1 MHGKREYP
9 KRRSRVVGVLA
20 LFAATAVL
28 LPAITS
34 QGVESPAEEPLP
46 AGQVTQAPVQPDGD
60 GQTAVMKAL
69 VPAAPAEAADP
80 APEDAAPESAAPTGP
95 AEPVGETAR
104 ADDSYFA
111 GAAFLGDSRTDG
123 FRLYSGLKEGTYF
136 VSTGA
141 TVESVFTKAVK
152 TDAGEMPLL
161 DAMAVMEPEPERIYV
176 MLGVNELGWVDSND
190 YYTQYGLVIDRLRQD
205 HPDAE
210 VILQTNMPVT
220 RAQEAKK
227 TYVCNSRIAVYNDII
242 RTLAGEKNC
251 PLVDTASAVAD
262 EEGFLRTEWS
272 SDGVHLNTKGC
283 KVWLEYL
290 RTHAVNWT
298 PPEEDAVDSPTVADA
313 ASGDSAASPAD
324 AAAGGSETAEA
335 PAAAAAAEQDGSGSG
350 VTGGA

>member
-9 KRRSRVVGVLA
+9 KRRGRVVGVLA

-34 QGVESPAEEPLP
+34 QGVESPAEELSP

-60 GQTAVMKAL
+60 GQTTEMKTL
-69 VPAAPAEAADP
+69 VPATPVETEDPAPEDP
-80 APEDAAPESAAPTGP
+80 APEDAVPAGP

-111 GAAFLGDSRTDG
+111 TAAFLGDSRTDG
-123 FRLYSGLKEGTYF
+123 FRLYSGLKEGIYF

-161 DAMAVMEPEPERIYV
+161 DALAMMEPEPERIYV

-190 YYTQYGLVIDRLRQD
+190 YYTQYGLLIDRLRQD

-298 PPEEDAVDSPTVADA
+298 PPEDA
-313 ASGDSAASPAD
+313 AAGSPSD

-350 VTGGA
+350 VTDGA